1 MASMTRNRRWIWI
14 TLSVVLAA
22 ILGVMAA
29 SYTATIVSDY
39 RKMLQIAAEF
49 ERPKLPQSPTIT
61 LTLGSIG
68 FAASILGVMIFL
80 FRLLREMK
88 LNQIQSEFIARV
100 SHELKTPLATIEL
113 TADLLRTQEQESHES
128 SPSVLPALDDERRKL
143 WRSHD
148 EELDRLKRQV
158 HSLLETARWQVS
170 PPRVQ
175 RTRIRLKDWLTS
187 QAPRW
192 HEILGNH
199 ATISM
204 EVDQLDFEID
214 ADTDKL
220 ELIFNN
226 LVENA
231 RKFARPESD
240 GPTLRVR
247 GGPISDSEWEI
258 EVEDSGWGFPKELS
272 KRLFQRFYR
281 APHGAP
287 YAIAGTGLGL
297 HLSLAAAQAMKIKL
311 SARSEGVG
319 RGAVF
324 KLEGKQA

>member
-1 MASMTRNRRWIWI
+1 MASITRNRRWIWI
-14 TLSVVLAA
+14 TLSLVLAA

-29 SYTATIVSDY
+29 GYTATIVGDY
-39 RKMLQIAAEF
+39 RRMLEVAREF
-49 ERPKLPQSPTIT
+49 ERPKLPTIT

-80 FRLLREMK
+80 FRLLREMQA
-88 LNQIQSEFIARV
+88 NQVQSEFIARV

-113 TADLLRTQEQESHES
+113 TADLLRTQEKPEDSPESE
-128 SPSVLPALDDERRKL
+128 ERLKL

-170 PPRVQ
+170 PPRIR
-175 RTRIRLKDWLTS
+175 RTRIHLSQWLEA
-187 QAPRW
+187 QRPRW
-192 HEILGNH
+192 QEILGTQ
-199 ATISM
+199 ARIEFEGST
-204 EVDQLDFEID
+204 LDFEID
-214 ADTDKL
+214 ADSEKL
-220 ELIFNN
+220 ELIFSN

-231 RKFARPESD
+231 RKFARPGSS
-240 GPTLRVR
+240 GPALRIR
-247 GGPISDSEWEI
+247 GITEGSREWAI

-272 KRLFQRFYR
+272 KRLFQKFYR

-297 HLSLAAAQAMKIKL
+297 HLSLAAASVMKLKL
-311 SARSEGVG
+311 TARSEGVG
-319 RGAVF
+319 RGAIF
-324 KLEGKQA
+324 RIEGRRS